1 MLGRIAVVAA
11 LLGTAL
17 PAAADRLS
25 DLRQVLER
33 FPAKAPFTASA
44 TVQVNAG
51 SEQDATRGGSAGL
64 EIESGAAGFTIRV
77 SPNTLEAA
85 EKEAVA
91 KKRDPNVATPTRTAM
106 VALTIFDIIDA
117 LDAAS
122 MLVDD
127 LSDATLLDEKNVP
140 HNGKPA
146 TMVRVKVKPSL
157 ATQSRFVAEP
167 RIELKIWIGADG
179 IPVAAERVSNYSA
192 GVLFVKLDNTRTEH
206 WDFAVHGDRLY
217 ATSNHEDNEATAVG
231 KHINSSRTVSYTPK

>member
-1 MLGRIAVVAA
+1 MIRRIPFAVA
-11 LLGTAL
+11 LLASAL

-25 DLRQVLER
+25 DLRQSLER

-51 SEQDATRGGSAGL
+51 AEQDTSRGGSAGL

-127 LSDATLLDEKNVP
+127 LSDATLLDEKNAP

-167 RIELKIWIGADG
+167 RIELKIWVGADG